1 MNVLVSND
9 DGINATGIRVLI
21 EALSRVPEANIFV
34 CAPDG
39 ERSASGHGITMTKP
53 IMLQHEN
60 INGVEWASSLSGTPA
75 DCVKF
80 GIRHLKKNHNI
91 SIDAVFSGI
100 NHGGNIGTDVYYS
113 GTLAA
118 AAEGAL
124 CKLPAVA
131 VSVGTH
137 NPTREM
143 LDNCRTIIEDV
154 AGRIISKMEP
164 GNILNINFPPIPPSE
179 LKGLKVTRLGPR
191 EYNEK
196 FELLETPKNR
206 QYYWYCGDVVVYEG
220 LPEDLD
226 VMAHQEGYVTV
237 TPLKLELTDTHMRDK
252 VRGWKLEI

>member
-1 MNVLVSND
+1 M
-9 DGINATGIRVLI
+9 
-21 EALSRVPEANIFV
+21 
-34 CAPDG
+34 
-39 ERSASGHGITMTKP
+39 
-53 IMLQHEN
+53 
-60 INGVEWASSLSGTPA
+60 
-75 DCVKF
+75 
-80 GIRHLKKNHNI
+80 KKNHNI

-196 FELLETPKNR
+196 FELLETPSLDRKS
-206 QYYWYCGDVVVYEG
+206 VV
-220 LPEDLD
+220 
-226 VMAHQEGYVTV
+226 
-237 TPLKLELTDTHMRDK
+237 
-252 VRGWKLEI
+252 